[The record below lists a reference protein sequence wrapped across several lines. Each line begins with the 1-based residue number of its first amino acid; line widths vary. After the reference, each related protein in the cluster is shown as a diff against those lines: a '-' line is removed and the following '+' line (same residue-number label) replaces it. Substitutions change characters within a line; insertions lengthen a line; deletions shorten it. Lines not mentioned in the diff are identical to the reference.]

1 MPLFRWIDLSE
12 VKGGRMCSF
21 ARILCTITLVF
32 FVISSGIAQVFHR
45 GFRMTNNRAKRVS
58 IPFELQSNLII
69 IPVRIND
76 GEELKFIL
84 DTGVRTAILTNGLYV
99 EGVPSVNDRM
109 ISLMGAGNAGEISAY
124 VSNGISFALPEGVA
138 AEGNAMLVLKEDY
151 LRLDSYLGTHV
162 HGILGYEIFSR
173 FVVEID
179 YIKHEVIL
187 HKPGSFKPSRR
198 FTKIPITV
206 EDTKPYVNGVQLSIN
221 DSTTINAKL
230 MIDTGASHALM
241 LNMESNDSIVV
252 PERHLSG
259 YLGRGLS
266 GDIYGHMARVSQI
279 NIDDYSLEEVVSS
292 FPEEEAFLQAVRNR
306 ANHHGNMGGSALK
319 RFRVIFDY
327 ANETM
332 YLQKNRNY
340 RRPFDYNMSGIEL
353 ITVGP
358 LLETFLV
365 SKVIKGSPAQR
376 AGIQEGDMV
385 LSVNGLRF
393 PELNLGLFSTIMSR
407 RPGKRIRMKIYRN
420 GILFKKR
427 FRLER
432 IL

>member
-1 MPLFRWIDLSE
+1 
-12 VKGGRMCSF
+12 MCSF

>member
-1 MPLFRWIDLSE
+1 MS
-12 VKGGRMCSF
+12 SF
-21 ARILCTITLVF
+21 VRTLCLIISISFT
-32 FVISSGIAQVFHR
+32 ISSGMAQVFHR

-69 IPVRIND
+69 IPVRVNN

-99 EGVPSVNDRM
+99 EGLPDINDRM
-109 ISLMGAGNAGEISAY
+109 ITLMGAGNEGEVSAY

-151 LRLDSYLGTHV
+151 LRLDSYLGTRV

-179 YIKHEVIL
+179 YMRQEVVL
-187 HKPGSFKPSRR
+187 HKPEYFKPRRR
-198 FTKIPITV
+198 FTRVPITI
-206 EDTKPYVNGVQLSIN
+206 EDTKPYIDGIKLSVN
-221 DSTTINAKL
+221 DSTTVDIKL
-230 MIDTGASHALM
+230 MIDTGASHSLM
-241 LNMESNDSIVV
+241 LNTASNDSIKV
-252 PERHLSG
+252 PDPHLSG

-266 GDIYGHMARVSQI
+266 GEIFGHMARVPGLSIQ
-279 NIDDYSLEEVVSS
+279 DFDLEGVISS
-292 FPEEEAFLQAVRNR
+292 FPEEGDFLQVAHSR
-306 ANHHGNMGGSALK
+306 AEHNGNIGGSVLK

-327 ANETM
+327 ANEAM
-332 YLQKNRNY
+332 YLHKNRY
-340 RRPFDYNMSGIEL
+340 FRQPFDYNMSGMEL
-353 ITVGP
+353 IAVGP

-365 SKVIKGSPAQR
+365 SKVIDGSPADKV
-376 AGIQEGDMV
+376 GIQEGDMV
-385 LSVNGLRF
+385 LSVNGLQF
-393 PELNLGLFSTIMSR
+393 PELNLGLFSSMMSR
-407 RPGKRIRMKIYRN
+407 RPGKRVRMKIYRS
-420 GILFKKR
+420 GILFKKK

>member
-1 MPLFRWIDLSE
+1 MSNFIRAVCI
-12 VKGGRMCSF
+12 VVG
-21 ARILCTITLVF
+21 VF
-32 FVISSGIAQVFHR
+32 FFTASGVAQVFHR

-69 IPVRIND
+69 IPVQVND

-84 DTGVRTAILTNGLYV
+84 DTGVRTAILTDGMYV
-99 EGVPSVNDRM
+99 EGIPSVNDRM
-109 ISLMGAGNAGEISAY
+109 ISLMGAGNRGEVSAY
-124 VSNGISFALPEGVA
+124 VSNGISFTLPEGVA

-151 LRLDSYLGTHV
+151 LRLDSYLGTRV

-179 YIKHEVIL
+179 YMKRLVVL
-187 HKPGSFKPSRR
+187 HKPESFKPSRR
-198 FTKIPITV
+198 FTKIPISV
-206 EDTKPYVNGVQLSIN
+206 EDTKPYVDGVRLSVN
-221 DSTTINAKL
+221 DSTTITAKL

-241 LNMESNDSIVV
+241 LNMKSSDSIQV
-252 PERHLSG
+252 PDPHLSG

-266 GDIYGHMARVSQI
+266 GDIFGHMARVSELG
-279 NIDDYSLEEVVSS
+279 IDDYALEGVVSS
-292 FPEEEAFLQAVRNR
+292 FPEEGAFSQATRNR
-306 ANHHGNMGGSALK
+306 VNHNGNIGGSALK

-327 ANETM
+327 ANEAM
-332 YLQKNRNY
+332 YLQKNRYY
-340 RRPFDYNMSGIEL
+340 RQPFDYNMSGIEL

-365 SKVIKGSPAQR
+365 SKVIKDSPAQR
-376 AGIQEGDMV
+376 AGIQEGDMI

-393 PELNLGLFSTIMSR
+393 PELSLGLFSTIVSR
-407 RPGKRIRMKIYRN
+407 RPGKRIRMRIYRN
-420 GILFKKR
+420 GILFKKK

>member
-1 MPLFRWIDLSE
+1 MSSFVRTVCITTGILFIVSE
-12 VKGGRMCSF
+12 
-21 ARILCTITLVF
+21 
-32 FVISSGIAQVFHR
+32 GIAQVFHR
-45 GFRMTNNRAKRVS
+45 GFRITNNRAKRVA

-69 IPVRIND
+69 IPVRINN

-109 ISLMGAGNAGEISAY
+109 ISLMGAGNAGEVSAY

-151 LRLDSYLGTHV
+151 LRLDSYLGTQV

-179 YIKHEVIL
+179 YVKREVTL
-187 HKPGSFKPSRR
+187 HKPSSFKPSRR
-198 FTKIPITV
+198 FTKVPITV
-206 EDTKPYVNGVQLSIN
+206 EDTKPYIDGVQLSVN
-221 DSTTINAKL
+221 DSTTIDAKL

-241 LNMESNDSIVV
+241 LNMKSNDSITV
-252 PERHLSG
+252 PDPHLSG

-266 GDIYGHMARVSQI
+266 GDIFGHMARVSELG
-279 NIDDYSLEEVVSS
+279 IDDYSLEEVVSS
-292 FPEEEAFLQAVRNR
+292 FPEENAFLQATRNR
-306 ANHHGNMGGSALK
+306 TAHNGNIGGSALK

-332 YLQKNRNY
+332 YLQKNRYY

-420 GILFKKR
+420 GILFKKK

>member
-1 MPLFRWIDLSE
+1 MSKFGRAACVIAGILF
-12 VKGGRMCSF
+12 V
-21 ARILCTITLVF
+21 V
-32 FVISSGIAQVFHR
+32 SSGMAQVFHR
-45 GFRMTNNRAKRVS
+45 GFRMTNKRAKRVA

-69 IPVRIND
+69 IPVRVND

-99 EGVPSVNDRM
+99 EGIPSIDDRM
-109 ISLMGAGNAGEISAY
+109 ITLMGAGNEGEVSAY
-124 VSNGISFALPEGVA
+124 VSNGISFDLPEGVA

-151 LRLDSYLGTHV
+151 LRLDSYLGTRV

-173 FVVEID
+173 FIVEID
-179 YIKHEVIL
+179 YMHHEVVL
-187 HKPGSFKPSRR
+187 HKPDSFKPSRR
-198 FTKIPITV
+198 LTKIPISV
-206 EDTKPYVNGVQLSIN
+206 EDTKPYINGVKLSVN
-221 DSTTINAKL
+221 DSTTIDVKL

-241 LNMESNDSIVV
+241 LNTASHDSIAV
-252 PERHLSG
+252 PEPNLSG

-266 GDIYGHMARVSQI
+266 GEIFGYMARVPKMG
-279 NIDDYSLEEVVSS
+279 IDDFELKEVVSS
-292 FPEEEAFLQAVRNR
+292 FPEEEAFLQIARKR
-306 ANHHGNMGGSALK
+306 TDHHGNIGGSALK

-332 YLQKNRNY
+332 YLRKNRNY
-340 RRPFDYNMSGIEL
+340 RKPFDYNMSGMEL

-358 LLETFLV
+358 LLETFIV

-385 LSVNGLRF
+385 LSVNGLHF
-393 PELNLGLFSTIMSR
+393 PELSLGLFSTIMSR
-407 RPGKRIRMKIYRN
+407 KPGRLVRMKIYRN
-420 GILFKKR
+420 GIMFKKK